1 MKSDYDIMTD
11 KFDKQSKAQNNLN
24 QDLKDEI
31 TELNN
36 KVSKLQ
42 IFYDDSEEIM
52 NTQKAKT
59 KKLID
64 ETTAESTKQ
73 IEDMQK
79 ERDDCK
85 KELESF
91 KAEFN
96 MKMTQIKIMEMELEE
111 KLQNAE
117 DGD

>member
-1 MKSDYDIMTD
+1 
-11 KFDKQSKAQNNLN
+11 
-24 QDLKDEI
+24 
-31 TELNN
+31 
-36 KVSKLQ
+36 
-42 IFYDDSEEIM
+42 M

-96 MKMTQIKIMEMELEE
+96 MKMT
-111 KLQNAE
+111 
-117 DGD
+117 